1 MSARTFLAISGVTAL
16 TLAAAI
22 PAAVAA
28 PGGEPGR
35 PAADAASP
43 TSSYIV
49 QFTPGADRAAEVA
62 KAKSLGMDV
71 TYVYD
76 AAFSG
81 MAVTANGGQVTALQ
95 RNPNVA
101 LVEADA
107 VMTTQATTQPNP
119 PSWGLDRIDQ
129 AALPL
134 SGSYAYTTTGAGVTA
149 YIIDTG
155 IRVTHSD
162 LGGRASYGYDFV
174 DNDSNADDCNG
185 HGTHVAG
192 TVGGGTYGV
201 AKGVSLVAV
210 RVLNCSGSGSASG
223 LIAGINWVIDKHTA
237 GPAVANMSLGFS
249 TGVSSVDTAV
259 ANLVADN
266 VTVAVA
272 AGNSNRDACQFSP
285 ARTPSA
291 TTVGATTST
300 DSRASYSNYGK
311 CLDLF
316 APGSGITSSWYT
328 SDTATNTISGTSMAT
343 PHVAGAAARI
353 LEANPSWTPAQVTSA
368 LVTAATKNKVTSAGK
383 NSPNALLYLDAAS

>member
-1 MSARTFLAISGVTAL
+1 MFPRTPLAFAAMTAL
-16 TLAAAI
+16 ALGVAVPASAASGGDPGKPTGTPDA
-22 PAAVAA
+22 
-28 PGGEPGR
+28 GGE
-35 PAADAASP
+35 A
-43 TSSYIV
+43 SYIV
-49 QFTPGADRAAEVA
+49 QFTPGADRAAEVSNA
-62 KAKSLGMDV
+62 KALGMEV

-81 MAVTANGGQVTALQ
+81 MAVKANAGQATALQ

-107 VMTTQATTQPNP
+107 VMTTQGVG
-119 PSWGLDRIDQ
+119 SWGLDRIDQ
-129 AALPL
+129 PALPL
-134 SGSYAYTTTGAGVTA
+134 DLAYGYTTTGAGVTA
-149 YIIDTG
+149 FIIDTG
-155 IRVTHSD
+155 IRATHVD
-162 LGGRASYGYDFV
+162 FGGRATKGFDAFGESI
-174 DNDSNADDCNG
+174 DDCNG

-192 TVGGGTYGV
+192 TVGGNTYGV
-201 AKGVSLVAV
+201 AKQVSLVAV
-210 RVLNCSGSGSASG
+210 RVLNCSGSGTASG
-223 LIAGINWVIDKHTA
+223 LIAGINWVIDNHKT

-249 TGVSSVDTAV
+249 MGVSSVDTAV
-259 ANLVADN
+259 ANLVADR

-300 DSRASYSNYGK
+300 DARASYSNYGK

-316 APGSGITSSWYT
+316 SPGSGITSAWNT

-353 LEANPSWTPAQVTSA
+353 LQTNPDWTPAAVTSE
-368 LVTAATKNKVTSAGK
+368 LVNLSTKNKVTSPGK
-383 NSPNALLYLDAAS
+383 NSPNRLLYLSPSS